1 VPRFQYWLQWAI
13 CCIWTNIKKNKNK
26 KYSETT
32 KMPLK
37 VKKIIKISL
46 KGLFMSFP
54 KGFFDINLTN

>member
-1 VPRFQYWLQWAI
+1 MGNLLYLDKY
-13 CCIWTNIKKNKNK
+13 KKKKK

>member
-1 VPRFQYWLQWAI
+1 M
-13 CCIWTNIKKNKNK
+13 KKIKNK

-37 VKKIIKISL
+37 VKKIKINL